1 MKKGN
6 QRKKKGRGSERE
18 KEKVNNESRENR
30 YISYHK
36 AVQVMAG
43 EWRNVSF
50 RPQSKHT
57 QTDGQFQKAT
67 RSAGEGQTADLL
79 LLY

>member
-1 MKKGN
+1 MKKGS
-6 QRKKKGRGSERE
+6 KGKKGKGSERE
-18 KEKVNNESRENR
+18 KKKVNIESRQNK

-36 AVQVMAG
+36 AGQVTAE
-43 EWRNVSF
+43 EWWNVSF

-57 QTDGQFQKAT
+57 QTDGQFQRAT
-67 RSAGEGQTADLL
+67 RSAGESQTADLL

>member
-6 QRKKKGRGSERE
+6 PREKKGKGSERE
-18 KEKVNNESRENR
+18 KEKVNNESRENK

-36 AVQVMAG
+36 AVQVI
-43 EWRNVSF
+43 WRNVSF

-67 RSAGEGQTADLL
+67 RSGGESQAADLL